1 MFTIKR
7 VSLLLIFTLVT
18 VALSVQV
25 SNAQGL
31 KVGFVDDQVIQQKYS
46 GWQRAQE
53 QWEVENKAWD
63 EEAAAKQR
71 EIEELVDEYNKQKL
85 ILSEE
90 KRREKEAAI
99 RAKQE
104 SLDAYTRQIYS
115 PGGTAEQKH
124 GSLLDPLI
132 ERLNTAIEAVAVEGD
147 YDVIFTRQSGL
158 GFIKESFDVTEKVLE
173 FLEKEEQ

>member
-1 MFTIKR
+1 MFTFRR
-7 VSLLLIFTLVT
+7 VSLLLVF
-18 VALSVQV
+18 ALITFALAVQV

-31 KVGFVDDQVIQQKYS
+31 KVGFVDDQVIQQRYS

-53 QWEVENKAWD
+53 QWEVEARAWD

-71 EIEELVDEYNKQKL
+71 EIDELIDEYNKQKL

-104 SLDAYTRQIYS
+104 SLDAYTRQIYA

-124 GSLLDPLI
+124 AGLLDPLI
-132 ERLNTAIEAVAVEGD
+132 ERLNSAIEAVAVEGD

-158 GFIKESFDVTEKVLE
+158 GFIKDNFDVTEKVLE
-173 FLEKEEQ
+173 YLEKEE